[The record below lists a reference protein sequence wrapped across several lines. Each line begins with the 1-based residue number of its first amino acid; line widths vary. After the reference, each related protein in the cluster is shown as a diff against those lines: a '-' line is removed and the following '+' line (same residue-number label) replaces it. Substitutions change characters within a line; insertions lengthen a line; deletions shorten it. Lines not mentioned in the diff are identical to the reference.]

1 MKVQKQGPNLPFDNE
16 FSSVGWNDSFTVVRK
31 KTHCYHF
38 VLKYAV
44 GGNEGLLF
52 KLSVIEDQRV
62 KIKSK
67 SSP

>member
-1 MKVQKQGPNLPFDNE
+1 MKVQKQGPDLPFDIE
-16 FSSVGWNDSFTVVRK
+16 FSSVGWNDSLTVGRK

-44 GGNEGLLF
+44 GSNEGHLF
-52 KLSVIEDQRV
+52 KLFVIEDQRV